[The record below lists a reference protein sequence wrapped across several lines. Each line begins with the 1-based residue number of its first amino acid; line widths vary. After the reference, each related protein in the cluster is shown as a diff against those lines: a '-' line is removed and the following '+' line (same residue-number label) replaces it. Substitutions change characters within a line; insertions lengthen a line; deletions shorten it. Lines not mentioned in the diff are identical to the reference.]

1 MQVTV
6 KLLIII
12 VYDHK
17 LQFLTG
23 FFLNSE
29 VAVYVCVLCMLK
41 PCAVSCLTSVN
52 AMNTLTHDTH
62 EHQQSSTSSTLIGEE
77 THLICSHAWCA

>member
-41 PCAVSCLTSVN
+41 PCAVSCLASVN
-52 AMNTLTHDTH
+52 AMNTH
-62 EHQQSSTSSTLIGEE
+62 
-77 THLICSHAWCA
+77 